1 LSLLGILFSL
11 LLGHSSNSFVVGV
24 QGVLDGSLSETVSL
38 AFVVGSVGSGGSD
51 DRLDFVGVDDL
62 GNIGVGEDG
71 SVESVSVLLLR
82 AESVC
87 SEDLV
92 QGAESGLGPDDES
105 AEVTTG
111 SELLE
116 VKSGDV
122 ADVDSGDVSDSLDE
136 LSILI
141 AVDEERSLL
150 QLESLGS
157 ELADTRS
164 GGLAFND
171 SLDIFPSTDSLEES
185 DGILGLFDGFELVF
199 NDAGDVGDGG
209 ESVSSGHNEG
219 DVSGG
224 SQSRGNS
231 VSLLLEVD
239 LSVPSSPGLEGSE
252 HSSLSAHV
260 TEGTLSG
267 SVGTGAS
274 DSGNTSNGSTSSPG
288 FGRMLHAGLGG
299 DSVGL
304 SDVLGDLIVNELDDI
319 DSDGDREN

>member
-1 LSLLGILFSL
+1 
-11 LLGHSSNSFVVGV
+11 
-24 QGVLDGSLSETVSL
+24 
-38 AFVVGSVGSGGSD
+38 
-51 DRLDFVGVDDL
+51 
-62 GNIGVGEDG
+62 
-71 SVESVSVLLLR
+71 
-82 AESVC
+82 
-87 SEDLV
+87 
-92 QGAESGLGPDDES
+92 LGPDDES

-299 DSVGL
+299 DSVSL